1 MQAQGITA
9 ACSLLWERGAA
20 ALIGI
25 SPFNS
30 YFDEHRIRQLL
41 EFCGQAGR
49 AVFLFVPDEVTRY
62 TLEAKGYETS
72 RALKKMNRQVQ
83 YLRNK
88 IVRAANGS
96 GSAPIVF
103 DCAELSKRHEYVRR
117 HLELERRFESDPSFR
132 QGCLDTTRWV
142 LAATPSDQI
151 NEQAA
156 LLGVRYLLAEL
167 PMFLHAPEIIGR
179 NEVVFVYHQC
189 PAFVADLYRGRYGDG
204 ASTGQGFVE
213 VTD

>member
-1 MQAQGITA
+1 MQLQGVTA

-30 YFDEHRIRQLL
+30 YFDEQRIRQLL
-41 EFCGQAGR
+41 EFCGRGGR
-49 AVFLFVPDEVTRY
+49 AVFLFIPDEVTRY

-72 RALKKMNRQVQ
+72 RAVQKMKRQIQ

-96 GSAPIVF
+96 VPIVF
-103 DCAELSKRHEYVRR
+103 DCAELSKRDEYVRR
-117 HLELERRFESDPSFR
+117 HLALQRRFEIDPPFR

-142 LAATPSDQI
+142 LAATPNDQVD
-151 NEQAA
+151 ERAA

-179 NEVVFVYHQC
+179 KEVVFVYHQC
-189 PAFVADLYRGRYGDG
+189 PGFVADLYRGRYGDVP
-204 ASTGQGFVE
+204 SSGQGFVE

>member
-1 MQAQGITA
+1 MRAQGITA

-30 YFDEHRIRQLL
+30 YFAEDRIRRLL
-41 EFCGQAGR
+41 EFCGRAGR
-49 AVFLFVPDEVTRY
+49 AVALFVPDEVTRY
-62 TLEAKGYETS
+62 TLEAKGYDTS
-72 RALKKMNRQVQ
+72 RAVKKMNRQIQ

-88 IVRAANGS
+88 ITRAANGF
-96 GSAPIVF
+96 APAVL
-103 DCAELSKRHEYVRR
+103 DCAALANLPGYVRR
-117 HLELERRFESDPSFR
+117 HTELQQRFENDRSFR

-142 LAATPSDQI
+142 LAASSD
-151 NEQAA
+151 EQVSERAA

-167 PMFLHAPEIIGR
+167 PMFLYAPEIMGR
-179 NEVVFVYHQC
+179 TEVVFVYHQC
-189 PAFVADLYRGRYGDG
+189 PQFIADLYRGRYGG
-204 ASTGQGFVE
+204 APPCGQGFVE

>member
-41 EFCGQAGR
+41 NFCRQGER
-49 AVFLFVPDEVTRY
+49 PVFLFVPDEVTRY
-62 TLEAKGYETS
+62 SLEAKGYETR
-72 RALKKMNRQVQ
+72 RAVRKMNRQVQ

-96 GSAPIVF
+96 VPIVF
-103 DCAELSKRHEYVRR
+103 DCAALAKRREYVQR
-117 HLELERRFESDPSFR
+117 HVELQSRFESDAPFR
-132 QGCLDTTRWV
+132 RGCLDTTKWV
-142 LAATPSDQI
+142 LSASPSEEVG
-151 NEQAA
+151 EQAA

-167 PMFLHAPEIIGR
+167 PMFLHSPEIIGR
-179 NEVVFVYHQC
+179 SEVVFVYHQC
-189 PAFVADLYRGRYGDG
+189 PPFVADLYRGRYGG
-204 ASTGQGFVE
+204 VASSGQGFVE

>member
-1 MQAQGITA
+1 MQAQGVTA
-9 ACSLLWERGAA
+9 VCSLLWERGAA

-62 TLEAKGYETS
+62 TLEAKGYDAN
-72 RALKKMNRQVQ
+72 RAVKKMNRQIQ

-88 IVRAANGS
+88 IARAANGS
-96 GSAPIVF
+96 VPAVF
-103 DCAELSKRHEYVRR
+103 DCAELSKRHEYMRR
-117 HLELERRFESDPSFR
+117 HLELQRRFESDALFR
-132 QGCLDTTRWV
+132 RGCLDTTRWV
-142 LAATPSDQI
+142 LAASPSDEVD
-151 NEQAA
+151 EQAA
-156 LLGVRYLLAEL
+156 VLGVRYLLAEL
-167 PMFLHAPEIIGR
+167 PMFLHAPEIIGLS
-179 NEVVFVYHQC
+179 EVVFVYHQC
-189 PAFVADLYRGRYGDG
+189 PTFVADLYRGRYGDV

>member
-1 MQAQGITA
+1 MRAQGITA

-30 YFDEHRIRQLL
+30 YFDEDRIKQLL
-41 EFCGQAGR
+41 EFCGRGGR
-49 AVFLFVPDEVTRY
+49 SVLLFIPDEVTRY

-72 RALKKMNRQVQ
+72 RAMKKMNRQIQ

-88 IVRAANGS
+88 ISRAANGS
-96 GSAPIVF
+96 APAVF
-103 DCAELSKRHEYVRR
+103 DCATLADLPEYVRWYT
-117 HLELERRFESDPSFR
+117 ELQRRFESDHSFR

-142 LAATPSDQI
+142 LAASPNEPVS
-151 NEQAA
+151 EQAA

-167 PMFLHAPEIIGR
+167 PLFLYAPEITGQR
-179 NEVVFVYHQC
+179 EVAFVYHQC
-189 PAFVADLYRGRYGDG
+189 PQFIADLYRGCYGHSL
-204 ASTGQGFVE
+204 AYGQGFVE